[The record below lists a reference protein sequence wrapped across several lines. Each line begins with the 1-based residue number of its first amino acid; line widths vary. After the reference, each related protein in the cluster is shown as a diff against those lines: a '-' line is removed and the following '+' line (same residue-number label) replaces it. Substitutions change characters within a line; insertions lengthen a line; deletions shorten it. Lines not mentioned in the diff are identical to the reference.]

1 MENTMA
7 GEDSDG
13 LTELYESPK
22 KEGSKAEEGGETID
36 EEEREQMNMTATV
49 PLKVLQGKHPDAPK
63 AGDEIVVKV
72 KEINGD
78 QAIIEYSET
87 PPGEIGE
94 GEGYEGGEYETADEE
109 LDALDKKGY

>member
-1 MENTMA
+1 MQ

-13 LTELYESPK
+13 LSELYESPK

-63 AGDEIVVKV
+63 PGDEIVVKV

-87 PPGEIGE
+87 PASDIGE
-94 GEGYEGGEYETADEE
+94 GEGGDYETADEE